1 MNNTFIYYRREM
13 LAFSNIIFDFCMHMS
28 NLNADIIT
36 CLMNFLDE
44 EKREDEDR
52 GTSHA
57 A

>member
-1 MNNTFIYYRREM
+1 M